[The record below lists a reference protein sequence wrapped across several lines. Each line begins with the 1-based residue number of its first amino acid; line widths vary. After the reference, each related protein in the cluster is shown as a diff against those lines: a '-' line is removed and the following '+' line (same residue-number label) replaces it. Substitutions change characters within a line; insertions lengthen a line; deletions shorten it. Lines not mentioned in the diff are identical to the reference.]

1 MAICS
6 FIFKR
11 LWSSRKPH
19 LIFLFLPK
27 LWLHNILYFSQIVA
41 ASTLLGWD
49 AREFWAQK
57 WRRGALRIDA
67 WGSSRSFPTLMT
79 ASKEQ
84 RSHRS
89 HQRSA
94 QGWRQDAESSVPE
107 RWVRNLILGK
117 RLRWEQQ
124 WGSLGKGS
132 VLRSSQ
138 CLQVFTAEKHC
149 LPSAA
154 RIRSQPHSLKNFA
167 FKSKKAQRN
176 GKLSKA
182 QINVYFTEQTSSK
195 WGFGGD
201 FCWVVFFVWS
211 SGEELSLAQMW
222 KGTTNCRAA
231 GLHSRHTWE

>member
-1 MAICS
+1 MLLPLCWAEMPE
-6 FIFKR
+6 
-11 LWSSRKPH
+11 SSGLRNGEGEH
-19 LIFLFLPK
+19 LGLMPGDPRGLSQPW
-27 LWLHNILYFSQIVA
+27 WLQAKSSEATGVTN
-41 ASTLLGWD
+41 
-49 AREFWAQK
+49 ARPRADGRMQ
-57 WRRGALRIDA
+57 
-67 WGSSRSFPTLMT
+67 
-79 ASKEQ
+79 
-84 RSHRS
+84 
-89 HQRSA
+89 
-94 QGWRQDAESSVPE
+94 SSVPE

-182 QINVYFTEQTSSK
+182 QMNVYFTEQTSSK
-195 WGFGGD
+195 WGFGRD